1 MKKFVDRVVNFYW
14 GRGLALA
21 VPMLAFYLLVSLAP
35 LILGLA
41 AIAGIVFA
49 DLLTPAE
56 VASALSERFPSEV
69 QDVIINLADSVRNNL
84 GAVIL
89 SVFVMAWTFS
99 SALMVIEHTMSP
111 PASKAGEM
119 FLNRIRLL
127 FLGLF
132 FAILLLIAIAL
143 GTILNGLIPFF
154 GRFETVIGFVIL
166 YLGCGLIYFILPRKR
181 PPIKN
186 VLIGAIPSAISL
198 FFAPYLLTLYL
209 SIGRI
214 SWGGVFAAVAILL
227 TSCYLIAF
235 GLLIGA
241 GIASKRDDD
250 LNPNNQL
257 KRS

>member
-1 MKKFVDRVVNFYW
+1 MKKIINILVDFYW

-49 DLLTPAE
+49 DFLTAKE

-69 QDVIINLADSVRNNL
+69 QTIIIDLAGSVRNNP
-84 GAVIL
+84 GAVVL
-89 SVFVMAWTFS
+89 SVSVMAWTFS

-111 PASKAGEM
+111 PAEKASEM

-132 FAILLLIAIAL
+132 FAILLLLAIAL
-143 GTILNGLIPFF
+143 STVLNGLLPFF
-154 GRFETVIGFVIL
+154 GNFEAVLGLLIL
-166 YLGCGLIYFILPRKR
+166 YLGCALIYFILPRKR
-181 PPIKN
+181 PSIKN
-186 VLIGAIPSAISL
+186 VLIGAVPGAMSL

-209 SIGRI
+209 SLGRI

-241 GIASKRDDD
+241 GIASKREDD

-257 KRS
+257 KK